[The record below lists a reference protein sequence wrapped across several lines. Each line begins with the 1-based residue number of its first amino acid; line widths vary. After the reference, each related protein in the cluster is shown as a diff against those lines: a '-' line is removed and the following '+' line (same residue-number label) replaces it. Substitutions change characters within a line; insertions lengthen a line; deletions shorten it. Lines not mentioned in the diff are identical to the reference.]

1 MIHSIFLYFS
11 TAGKSYLSE
20 TEEVFRLKI
29 YMENRHKIAKHN
41 EKYARGEVSYSLAMN
56 EFGDM
61 LHHEFVSTRNG
72 FKRNYKDQPR
82 EGST

>member
-1 MIHSIFLYFS
+1 MQVNNDAIYLFFFFS
-11 TAGKSYLSE
+11 FAGKSYLSE

-41 EKYARGEVSYSLAMN
+41 EKYARGEVPYSMAMN

-61 LHHEFVSTRNG
+61 VSFFMR
-72 FKRNYKDQPR
+72 KH
-82 EGST
+82 